1 MKNKLRG
8 GGALLFPVPLFA
20 QGGTWSVPE
29 EAANMNNPR
38 VANDESIE
46 AGKTAF
52 GEFCQTCHGEGG
64 AGDGPMVSMARIEY
78 IPDFTDATTL
88 QEQSDGT
95 LFFKIGNKGDNKMP
109 AIVRVT
115 DQQRW
120 DLVNFLRTL
129 SDFSD

>member
-1 MKNKLRG
+1 MAPWFRWRG
-8 GGALLFPVPLFA
+8 SSTYP
-20 QGGTWSVPE
+20 TS
-29 EAANMNNPR
+29 
-38 VANDESIE
+38 
-46 AGKTAF
+46 
-52 GEFCQTCHGEGG
+52 
-64 AGDGPMVSMARIEY
+64 PMQ
-78 IPDFTDATTL
+78 PTL

-129 SDFSD
+129 SDFSN